1 MSVPHTPA
9 KLYRGRVADQI
20 VEDLREQILSGGLP
34 DGSRLPSERELA
46 AHYDVSGPT
55 IREAIRVLTAM
66 GLVNTRNGSRATVTA
81 QGDTLLALSIA
92 SVVQVEKVG
101 AREVLGLLGALTA
114 YAAELA
120 AEHASDE
127 EITRLRDASGRTA
140 GTDNTESVEQ
150 SAAAL
155 RDFFVTLSEISH
167 NPLLAALCRFIAE
180 LQIGLAVKLS
190 RGETGSWG
198 QIAGALQPDRVR
210 IVDTI
215 ATRDPAAAAT
225 VVRDYHRRVV
235 ERITSVRKGEEPTA
249 SEAGMTEA
257 LTAWLRANAGLGGQT
272 PLNGGR
278 GAFPARSRR

>member
-20 VEDLREQILSGGLP
+20 VEDLRDQILSGVLP

-46 AHYDVSGPT
+46 AYYDVSGPT

-66 GLVNTRNGSRATVTA
+66 GLINTRNGSRATVTA

-101 AREVLGLLGALTA
+101 ARDVLGLLGALNA

-120 AEHASDE
+120 AEHASDD
-127 EITRLRDASGRTA
+127 EIARLRDAAERTA
-140 GTDNTESVEQ
+140 GNENTESVEQ

-190 RGETGSWG
+190 GGETGSWG
-198 QIAGALQPDRVR
+198 QVAGALQPDRVR

-215 ATRDPAAAAT
+215 ATRDPAAAAS

-235 ERITSVRKGEEPTA
+235 ERIMSVRKGEEPTA

-257 LTAWLRANAGLGGQT
+257 LTAWLRANSGLGGQV
-272 PLNGGR
+272 
-278 GAFPARSRR
+278 ASRRNTLS

>member
-20 VEDLREQILSGGLP
+20 VEDLRDQILSGVLP

-46 AHYDVSGPT
+46 AYYDVSGPT

-66 GLVNTRNGSRATVTA
+66 GLINTRNGSRATVTA

-101 AREVLGLLGALTA
+101 ARDVLGLLGALNA

-127 EITRLRDASGRTA
+127 EIARLRDAAERTA
-140 GTDNTESVEQ
+140 ANENTESVEQ

-190 RGETGSWG
+190 GGETGSWG
-198 QIAGALQPDRVR
+198 QVAGALQPDRVR

-215 ATRDPAAAAT
+215 ATRDPAAAAS

-235 ERITSVRKGEEPTA
+235 ERIMSIRKGEEPTA

-257 LTAWLRANAGLGGQT
+257 LTAWLRANSGLGGQV
-272 PLNGGR
+272 
-278 GAFPARSRR
+278 ASRRSTLS